1 MMIRYFMWVDMTT
14 VYIDRKG
21 ASVSHERNRIKIM
34 CGNEKQSILA
44 RHIDRIVVIAGCAID
59 SHTLLMLSESNIPVV
74 IINPRR
80 CSATWCGG
88 WHHGN
93 TERRVAQ
100 YALSLDTELC
110 SRLSAKLVRLKLI
123 QQRNLLQSMMPLF
136 PEKRRHLFKAS
147 AQLLNLIR
155 CNEEMK
161 IEEIRGNEGSGAR
174 IYFKAYCRLF
184 SENLNFTAR
193 NRRPPRDPVNACLS
207 LSYTL
212 LMSDAL
218 YALYSNGLDP
228 SLGFYHTVAYNRQSL
243 ACDLLE
249 TVRAKSDYRVL
260 DMFKNKL
267 LHAKLFNERDGGVFL
282 NKEGRSIYYSYW
294 EEHAQPIRKRLH
306 RTASLWAKNVDELF
320 QENL

>member
-1 MMIRYFMWVDMTT
+1 MTT

-21 ASVSHERNRIKIM
+21 ASISHERSRVKVRY
-34 CGNEKQSILA
+34 GNEKQSILA
-44 RHIDRIVVIAGCAID
+44 RHIDRIVVITGCTID

-74 IINPRR
+74 IVNPRQ

-93 TERRVAQ
+93 TERRLAQ
-100 YALSLDTELC
+100 YALSLDSEFCTK
-110 SRLSAKLVRLKLI
+110 LSAKLVRLKLI
-123 QQRNLLQSMMPLF
+123 QQRNLLKTMMPVF
-136 PEKRRHLFKAS
+136 PDKRRCLFKAS
-147 AQLLNLIR
+147 AQLLKLIR
-155 CNEEMK
+155 STEEMTVD
-161 IEEIRGNEGSGAR
+161 EIRGNEGSGAR
-174 IYFKAYCRLF
+174 IYFKAYCKLF
-184 SENLNFTAR
+184 SGNLNFTGR

-218 YALYSNGLDP
+218 HALYSNGLDP
-228 SLGFYHTVAYNRQSL
+228 SLGFYHSVAYNRQSL

-260 DMFKNKL
+260 GMFKSKF
-267 LHAKLFNERDGGVFL
+267 LHAKLFNERDGAVFL
-282 NKEGRSIYYSYW
+282 NKEGRSNYYSYW

-306 RTASLWAKNVDELF
+306 RTASFWAKNVDEFSKTGKL
-320 QENL
+320 